1 MKLFK
6 LVIKEVLELE
16 WLLVTTKTQLLLLPN
31 KLVSSERI
39 GLKKKE
45 IVLLWKEKISDDL
58 LEV

>member
-6 LVIKEVLELE
+6 LVIKEVFELE
-16 WLLVTTKTQLLLLPN
+16 WLLVTIKTQLLLLPN

-58 LEV
+58 LED